1 MKKKVIVAGHICID
15 ITPVFPAGKVRKL
28 TDVMIPGKTINTEEA
43 VVNIAGNLISA
54 MPKEEKEKFIKL
66 TSQMNINGKAKT
78 SEFLI
83 KIAKGEL
90 KLQPDKKP
98 PVVHKKQ
105 EEPEYDI
112 F

>member
-1 MKKKVIVAGHICID
+1 VTKARMNSHIDWKNSTCSNFSENLYEAFKFHQKGI
-15 ITPVFPAGKVRKL
+15 
-28 TDVMIPGKTINTEEA
+28 TEEA

-54 MPKEEKEKFIKL
+54 MSKEEKEKFIKL

>member
-1 MKKKVIVAGHICID
+1 
-15 ITPVFPAGKVRKL
+15 
-28 TDVMIPGKTINTEEA
+28 
-43 VVNIAGNLISA
+43 
-54 MPKEEKEKFIKL
+54 
-66 TSQMNINGKAKT
+66 MNINGKAKT